1 MLDVYDEIEGYFN
14 LLIERIHLI
23 AQQRCVS
30 TTQPHFYHHQLFVCD
45 LFKYFLTNL
54 ILICRH
60 VLR

>member
-30 TTQPHFYHHQLFVCD
+30 TTQLHFYHHQLFLTCSNI
-45 LFKYFLTNL
+45 FLQ
-54 ILICRH
+54 
-60 VLR
+60 V